1 MANMNEAWLPTL
13 SRKRQDNLSK
23 QRKGT
28 YSSAR
33 QSGQKICA
41 QLWHQN
47 VFSLLS
53 SPLRHSEKKAWQ
65 ELCGRRLCALRCCP
79 LLVGDGWTGW
89 WRQAKAG
96 PCSLPLLPH
105 QYFARDIF
113 GYDILFLYFGI
124 DFEYLVSKFVT
135 GDFRQQLTLRHLWV
149 LPDSHPGTPGLGSTL
164 WVHLPP
170 SSSFW
175 KL

>member
-1 MANMNEAWLPTL
+1 MQSYAFLVLSTAIRKPQANHCGLILCMRDICKIIPVHKLYSGSGEIAKYFFFCGTAMANMNEAWLPNL
-13 SRKRQDNLSK
+13 SREKHDNLSK
-23 QRKGT
+23 QHKGS

-41 QLWHQN
+41 QQWHQN
-47 VFSLLS
+47 VLCLVS
-53 SPLRHSEKKAWQ
+53 SPLRHFEKKAWQ

-79 LLVGDGWTGW
+79 LVVGDGWTGW

-113 GYDILFLYFGI
+113 G
-124 DFEYLVSKFVT
+124 
-135 GDFRQQLTLRHLWV
+135 
-149 LPDSHPGTPGLGSTL
+149 
-164 WVHLPP
+164 
-170 SSSFW
+170 
-175 KL
+175 